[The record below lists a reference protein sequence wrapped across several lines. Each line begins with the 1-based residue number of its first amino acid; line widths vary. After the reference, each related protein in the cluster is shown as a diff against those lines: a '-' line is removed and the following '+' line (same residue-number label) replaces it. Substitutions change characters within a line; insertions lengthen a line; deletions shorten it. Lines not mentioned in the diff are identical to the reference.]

1 MMKLKIAYLLNTFPH
16 RGLYPAARAKTLLPA
31 LKMEEYKIFVPSSNT
46 SLIQYLEK
54 EQIKPTLF
62 RNNAHLLEEIKL
74 FNPNCIIHDSGNS
87 EKDLIRRLKTINCPL
102 IHFDDHGDGG
112 MLADLVF
119 QTLYENPKDLSKEH
133 YIYDTIGYIP
143 AHKIVFTNNHTSHD
157 TPHIVVFYPHED
169 PENLTYR
176 TLRHLVQLH
185 IPLRISVLVDE
196 HYKHDINELKRFALT
211 RKSIQVISTG
221 EPESIIPTSDIVI
234 TSGTY
239 MPFLI
244 VQLQIPCIILCAHE
258 EEVNYAFATEMNG
271 FANLGLG
278 RKIKQSYL
286 QNAVME
292 IILHE
297 NRRNA
302 YKHKQKHFDFS
313 SNLSTVVELIEQT
326 IANKK
331 EEEEIAH

>member
-1 MMKLKIAYLLNTFPH
+1 MKIAYLLNTFPH
-16 RGLYPAARAKTLLPA
+16 RGFYPADRAKMLLPE
-31 LKMEEYKIFVPSSNT
+31 LEIEEYKIFVPSSNT

-54 EQIKPTLF
+54 QNIQSFPY
-62 RNNAHLLEEIKL
+62 RHNAHLLESIKL

-87 EKDLIRRLKTINCPL
+87 EKDTIRRLKTFNCPL

-112 MLADLVF
+112 MLVDLVF

-133 YIYDTIGYIP
+133 YIYGTTGYIP
-143 AHKIVFTNNHTSHD
+143 TNNASYKNNNMLQD
-157 TPHIVVFYPHED
+157 PPHIVVAFPHED

-185 IPLRISVLVDE
+185 VPLRISVLVDE
-196 HYKHDINELKRFALT
+196 HYKHDISELKRFALT
-211 RKSIQVISTG
+211 RKSIHIIQTN

-244 VQLQIPCIILCAHE
+244 VQFQIPCIVLCAHE
-258 EEVNYAFATEMNG
+258 EEVNYAFSQEMNG

-292 IILHE
+292 IILHD

-302 YKHKQKHFDFS
+302 YKQKQTQFDFS
-313 SNLSTVVELIEQT
+313 SNLSEVVELIHQT
-326 IANKK
+326 VANKK
-331 EEEEIAH
+331 EEEEIVR